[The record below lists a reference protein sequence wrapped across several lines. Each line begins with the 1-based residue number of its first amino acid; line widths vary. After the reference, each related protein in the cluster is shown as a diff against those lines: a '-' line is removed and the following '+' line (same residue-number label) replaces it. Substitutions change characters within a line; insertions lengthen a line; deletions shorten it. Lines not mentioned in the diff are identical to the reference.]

1 MKLGKNKKPL
11 PPTRPKWEPRYIC
24 KQASAGSRHS
34 LFLMIDSSLDP
45 PKEKTPGNEDEENE
59 EEIDY
64 DKVAIDRKR
73 KRGRKVLITGLNQ
86 VSARVIYAH

>member
-1 MKLGKNKKPL
+1 
-11 PPTRPKWEPRYIC
+11 
-24 KQASAGSRHS
+24 
-34 LFLMIDSSLDP
+34 MIDSSLDP

-86 VSARVIYAH
+86 VSARVIICTLRCSVTLSVCYQGGPL